1 MHENDHEGYK
11 RNRKS
16 TTVKVDKLVKI
27 TNKHELCYMLFG
39 KLINQ
44 TKPKKMRMV
53 NIFGAA
59 LCV

>member
-39 KLINQ
+39 KLSI
-44 TKPKKMRMV
+44 
-53 NIFGAA
+53 
-59 LCV
+59 